1 MKSNFS
7 VNKYSNSTVY
17 ALVAAVVV
25 LSALVLFM
33 NQRITNIYQHL
44 DTQAKM
50 IRDVVEENQFL
61 VDDNHSQSEA
71 IFRLETEVYCL
82 KQGEVCD
89 GE

>member
-1 MKSNFS
+1 MKNKFS

-33 NQRITNIYQHL
+33 NQRITNLYQHM
-44 DTQAKM
+44 DTQVKM
-50 IRDVVEENQFL
+50 IRDVVEDTQFL
-61 VDDNHSQSEA
+61 VDDNQSQSEA
-71 IFRLETEVYCL
+71 IFDLENEVYCL
-82 KQGEVCD
+82 SQGVCD